1 MKDIDASQIEKMWKE
16 IESSNL
22 KLNILMAGK
31 TGVGK
36 TSLVNAIIGKEVGM
50 VAKDGKPCTRENNG
64 YLPWETDSGNICF
77 TDVPGFGEANAP
89 TIDGLSY
96 EENVRRLGREAN
108 ILLLV
113 ISCSD
118 KALEKEEEFL
128 SNWKKDP
135 ELSKVPIIVAIN
147 KIDAMKPIREWEPQ
161 RLNILHPSTE
171 KERQIKSFVDYVSR
185 LPAFNEYAYAG
196 HIFPVCAGEEWGKDT
211 YGIEDLKKA
220 INDSVPEMLGLL
232 VTRINQT
239 KEDRAKKVIR
249 NYSLSA
255 AAVAVEPIPIVDSI
269 LLAPVQIAMVIH
281 LGRIY
286 GVKITKSVAGG
297 LVSTIGLSF
306 LGNELFLILVGFF
319 PGVKQALGPSIA
331 FSLTW
336 TSGLIVNEL
345 FANNNLNPTKDQL
358 KRLTQKYKGEL
369 KKSKQQYEN
378 EHG

>member
-1 MKDIDASQIEKMWKE
+1 MKNVDESQVEKMWKE
-16 IESSNL
+16 IESSSL

-36 TSLVNAIIGKEVGM
+36 TSLVNAIIGKEVGL
-50 VAKDGKPCTRENNG
+50 VAKDGEPCTRINSG

-108 ILLLV
+108 VLLLV
-113 ISCSD
+113 INCSD

-128 SNWKKDP
+128 RNWKKDP
-135 ELSKVPIIVAIN
+135 ELSKVPVIVAIN
-147 KIDAMKPIREWEPQ
+147 KIDAMKPIREWDPKK
-161 RLNILHPSTE
+161 LNILHPSTE
-171 KERQIKSFVDYVSR
+171 KERQIKSFVDYVSG

-196 HIFPVCAGEEWGKDT
+196 RIFPVCAGEEWGKDT
-211 YGIEDLKKA
+211 YGIQDLKEA

-239 KEDRAKKVIR
+239 KEERAKKVIR

-255 AAVAVEPIPIVDSI
+255 ATVAIEPIPIVDSI

-286 GVKITKSVAGG
+286 GVKVTKSVAGG
-297 LVSTIGLSF
+297 LVNTIGLSF

-319 PGVKQALGPSIA
+319 PGVKQILGPSIA

-336 TSGLIVNEL
+336 TSGLIINEL
-345 FANNNLNPTKDQL
+345 FENGNLNPTKDQL
-358 KRLTQKYKGEL
+358 KRLSQKYKGEL
-369 KKSKQQYEN
+369 KKAKQQYEA
-378 EHG
+378 ERG